1 MVCIV
6 KSNRDP
12 TASSKREV
20 GHVAGKNSGRFV
32 NLDAI
37 ADGFFRKAV
46 VGHASVYCEVFDER
60 LVSVY
65 VWGSV
70 HRNEAVP
77 EVSDLDLHP
86 FILDSVTDADRF
98 QLRESE
104 ASLRKEFP
112 STHGLVSP
120 RSVERVSEVATRL
133 CYDATLIWGEDLI
146 KGIEIPPPDPVG
158 AFRAPRELARYAAG
172 LQEENTTDF
181 SLPDEPSLRL
191 RKLGRLAVL
200 GGGYLLMASGGGYS
214 LKGSE
219 VLSLLEEVSPDWR
232 GFLSRTSEIYVHPIK
247 PSEREVEEYLSH
259 LVEWMDWIEDQLQ
272 DHSAARRT

>member
-1 MVCIV
+1 MDD
-6 KSNRDP
+6 SG
-12 TASSKREV
+12 TWTSST
-20 GHVAGKNSGRFV
+20 GHYGKMNIPGDSRFV
-32 NLDAI
+32 NLDSI
-37 ADGFFRKAV
+37 VDGFFRDAV
-46 VGHASVYCEVFDER
+46 VGHVSVYREVFDDR

-77 EVSDLDLHP
+77 GVSDLDLHP
-86 FILDSVTDADRF
+86 FVLDSVTDSDRF

-104 ASLRKEFP
+104 ASLRTEFP
-112 STHGLVSP
+112 ATHGLVTP
-120 RSVERVSEVATRL
+120 RSVDRVSEVATRL
-133 CYDATLIWGEDLI
+133 CYDATLVWGEDLR
-146 KGIEIPPPDPVG
+146 KGMKIPAPDPVG
-158 AFRAPRELARYAAG
+158 GFRDPRELVRYTAG

-200 GGGYLLMASGGGYS
+200 GGGYLLMARRGGFS

-219 VLSLLEEVSPDWR
+219 VLPLLEEAFPDWR
-232 GFLSRTSEIYVHPIK
+232 GFLRRTSEIYVHPIK

-259 LVEWMDWIEDQLQ
+259 LVEWMEWIEDQLQ
-272 DHSAARRT
+272 VKSGMRRT

>member
-1 MVCIV
+1 M
-6 KSNRDP
+6 
-12 TASSKREV
+12 
-20 GHVAGKNSGRFV
+20 AGKDFDRFV
-32 NLDAI
+32 NLDSI
-37 ADGFFRKAV
+37 ADGFFRDAV
-46 VGHASVYCEVFDER
+46 VGHVSVYCEVFAER

-98 QLRESE
+98 QLRDSE
-104 ASLRKEFP
+104 ASLQEEFLA
-112 STHGLVSP
+112 THGLVTP
-120 RSVERVSEVATRL
+120 RSVDRVSEVATRL
-133 CYDATLIWGEDLI
+133 RYDATLVWGEDLI
-146 KGIEIPPPDPVG
+146 KGMEIPPPDPVG
-158 AFRAPRELARYAAG
+158 AFRDPRELVRYAAG
-172 LQEENTTDF
+172 LREENTTDF

-219 VLSLLEEVSPDWR
+219 VLPLLEEVSPDWR
-232 GFLSRTSEIYVHPIK
+232 GFLRKTSEIYVHPVQ
-247 PSEREVEEYLSH
+247 PSESEVDEYLSQ
-259 LVEWMDWIEDQLQ
+259 LVEWMEWIEDQLQ
-272 DHSAARRT
+272 DESAVSRT